1 MRMEP
6 KGRKGKI
13 NTLRELLLRISLPRT
28 SVNKGKRARAIT
40 PALFS
45 MIVRPLS
52 GCPYLAIHLLKERLA
67 PLVALLVIANHLEL
81 LYGKVV

>member
-1 MRMEP
+1 MPNFRD
-6 KGRKGKI
+6 
-13 NTLRELLLRISLPRT
+13 LRQREVQLPRIPPPRT
-28 SVNKGKRARAIT
+28 PVNKGKKARAII

-45 MIVRPLS
+45 MIVRPLL